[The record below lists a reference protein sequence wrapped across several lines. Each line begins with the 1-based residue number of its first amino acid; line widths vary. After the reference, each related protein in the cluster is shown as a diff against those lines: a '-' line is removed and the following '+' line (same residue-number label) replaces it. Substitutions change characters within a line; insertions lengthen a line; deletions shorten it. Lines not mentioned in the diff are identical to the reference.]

1 MSKQLFKTSIAMR
14 AAATAMLVALAL
26 LMPADV
32 CCAQRG
38 GVADTFS
45 QQLAVARSDY
55 YKSLNGDHDADA
67 RARQEFDL
75 LARQQPSD
83 AVVMA
88 YQGSLQLLEA
98 ARTWAVW
105 NKRKLADDGL
115 AELDRA
121 VAQDP
126 GNLEAR
132 FVRAASV
139 WHLPFIYKRRQQA
152 EEDFLRIGPLAE
164 GAARDGRLPPEIAA
178 SALDYYGQVLL
189 DRKEHQ
195 AAEQAFVAAVR
206 VGPAS
211 PAGKDAARRLHTG
224 G

>member
-1 MSKQLFKTSIAMR
+1 
-14 AAATAMLVALAL
+14 MLVTALTL
-26 LMPADV
+26 ADV
-32 CCAQRG
+32 CWAQHASTSG
-38 GVADTFS
+38 GFT

-88 YQGSLQLLEA
+88 YQGSLELLEA

-115 AELDRA
+115 AQLDRA

-126 GNLEAR
+126 GDVEAR

-139 WHLPFIYKRRQQA
+139 WHIPFTYKRRQQA

-164 GAARDGRLPPEIAA
+164 GAARDGHLPAEIAA

-189 DRKEHQ
+189 DRKDHQ
-195 AAEQAFVAAVR
+195 AAEQAFVAAIR